1 MAVAVFRLLP
11 LQSFLALAATVAAA
25 ASRIDHTLNSSNAV
39 PYDGTRYE
47 QVSGSP
53 VFCEAKLG
61 EIKKG
66 CLSDNLWAYPDQAKP
81 GKERSSTAVGS
92 IHTEMNRAVNHALA
106 HRLCVINQA

>member
-11 LQSFLALAATVAAA
+11 LQPFLALAATVAAA

-53 VFCEAKLG
+53 VLCEAKLY
-61 EIKKG
+61 
-66 CLSDNLWAYPDQAKP
+66 S
-81 GKERSSTAVGS
+81 
-92 IHTEMNRAVNHALA
+92 LA
-106 HRLCVINQA
+106 RDSWHKRHENVAP